1 MIRVQPA
8 PGEAIRPLL
17 ASMLQRHRV
26 FGGVHDPARMIDG
39 AQCFEVL
46 ENDQPVGAYVLA
58 DEWPVLWI
66 RAAAGRAA
74 CDLAIVLYNAIQQ
87 QGRAFAQIGFQTN
100 RRGLI
105 RRATSLGFDITGQ
118 RDGFTQL
125 RKNLC

>member
-1 MIRVQPA
+1 MIRTQPA
-8 PGEAIRPLL
+8 TGEAIQPLL

-26 FGGVHDPARMIDG
+26 FGGAHDPQRMIDG
-39 AQCFEVL
+39 AQCFAVL
-46 ENDQPVGAYVLA
+46 DNEKLIGAYVLA

-74 CDLAIVLYNAIQQ
+74 CDLALTLYKVIQK
-87 QGRAFAQIGFQTN
+87 QGRAYAQIGFQTN

-105 RRATSLGFDITGQ
+105 RRAQSHGFAITGH